1 MMSSDAAHQHLTL
14 ARLAQGPSAWLGPI
28 SLLTLVLLPAVFFV
42 PLLTT
47 RLWFFSRAD
56 ITLAHA
62 AYDLFG
68 IDKFLFGVV
77 VVFGILFPL
86 LKAIMSVL
94 CWYRFE
100 ISTVERRLQT
110 LSYIAKLSML
120 DVMLLAF
127 FVIVFKGVGIGSVQ
141 VQYGLYFYALLVMAS
156 LFLNLAM
163 APAARKLLPPQSGTA
178 ASSRKQ

>member
-1 MMSSDAAHQHLTL
+1 MMSSEAAQQHLTL
-14 ARLAQGPSAWLGPI
+14 ARLAQGPSTWLGPI
-28 SLLTLVLLPAVFFV
+28 SLLTLVLLPIVFFV

-62 AYDLFG
+62 AYDLFR

-94 CWYRFE
+94 CWYRFD